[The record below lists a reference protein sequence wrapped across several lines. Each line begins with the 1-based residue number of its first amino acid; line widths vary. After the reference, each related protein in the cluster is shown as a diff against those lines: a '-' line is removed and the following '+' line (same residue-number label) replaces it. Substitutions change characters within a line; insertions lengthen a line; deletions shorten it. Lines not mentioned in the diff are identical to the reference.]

1 MNCRFCNKNY
11 FQKSFTIANT
21 SIKMF
26 ICSNC
31 GCHNKEEK
39 KMSNYDDKDKYWNNV
54 KDPDGNIRNITSD
67 DERKFKIKN
76 WYGDIPNYINSFDNL
91 KVLDVGC
98 GLGYLLTSLNTKFK
112 FGLEPSSYACKMI
125 EKKYS
130 DIKIFNF
137 NNNFIEKIDEEF
149 DIIVAYHV
157 IEHLNDPVKLIK
169 DLKKKLKKNGKLIIG
184 TPLIGTIISNYFGKY
199 YRNYIKDHEILF
211 NLKSLKKLLN
221 NNNFKIIRIEKPY
234 FKTDYFNF
242 KNIIRLFNNKK
253 ISPPFYGSI
262 ITIYAENLNS

>member
-11 FQKSFTIANT
+11 FQKTFTSVNQ

-39 KMSNYDDKDKYWNNV
+39 KMSNYNDKDTYWNNI
-54 KDPDGNIRNITSD
+54 KDPDGNMRNHSSD
-67 DERKFKIKN
+67 YEIKFKTKN
-76 WYGDIPNYINSFDNL
+76 FYGDISNYINSFDNP

-98 GLGYLLTSLNTKFK
+98 GLGSLLIGLNTKFK
-112 FGLEPSSYACKMI
+112 SCLEPSSYATKMI
-125 EKKYS
+125 KKKYN

-137 NNNFIEKIDEEF
+137 SSISIEKIDEDF
-149 DIIVAYHV
+149 DIIVAYHL

-199 YRNYIKDHEILF
+199 YRNYNKNHEILF

-221 NNNFKIIRIEKPY
+221 NNNFKIIKIEKPY

-242 KNIIRLFNNKK
+242 KNTLRLFNNKK

-262 ITIYAENLNS
+262 VTIYSENLNS